1 MTHEAHEGRSP
12 AGHPRP
18 HRLLPIAGITVAV
31 VAVLAHLAGGAALA
45 HFGLGAVL
53 AYLGVD
59 VANLGGGALVVGLAA
74 VVGIKLLVVIGARRW
89 LRHR

>member
-1 MTHEAHEGRSP
+1 MTHETHEGRSP
-12 AGHPRP
+12 AGRP
-18 HRLLPIAGITVAV
+18 GRHRLLPIAGGIVAV